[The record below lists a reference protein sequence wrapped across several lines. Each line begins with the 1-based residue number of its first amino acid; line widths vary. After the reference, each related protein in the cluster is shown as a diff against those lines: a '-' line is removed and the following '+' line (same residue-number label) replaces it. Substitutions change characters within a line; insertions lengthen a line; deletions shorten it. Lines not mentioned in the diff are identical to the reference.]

1 MLSKIHDCVGWRA
14 DKMAMA
20 LRHRQWVP
28 EITVKEVENEGNWGK
43 IEIASYG
50 NDNDLMGK
58 RI

>member
-1 MLSKIHDCVGWRA
+1 
-14 DKMAMA
+14 MAMA